1 MQNKLTVAKKAM
13 WVVCCQTGVASNFVF
28 WTFSYVVVIGLALNY
43 VQLLLN
49 RLLDFYETLHICSTL
64 PADVHEGIWLL
75 SKV

>member
-43 VQLLLN
+43 KISSKGIKQN
-49 RLLDFYETLHICSTL
+49 AIWNIRF
-64 PADVHEGIWLL
+64 DVFFKLV
-75 SKV
+75 SKNKQ

>member
-43 VQLLLN
+43 
-49 RLLDFYETLHICSTL
+49 IISSK
-64 PADVHEGIWLL
+64 GIKQSASFNL
-75 SKV
+75 KY